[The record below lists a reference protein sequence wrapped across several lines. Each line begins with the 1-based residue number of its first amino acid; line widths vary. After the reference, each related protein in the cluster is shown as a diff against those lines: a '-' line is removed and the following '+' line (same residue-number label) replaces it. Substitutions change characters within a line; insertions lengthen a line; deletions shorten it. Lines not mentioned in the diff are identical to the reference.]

1 MVCSHLIK
9 PLQISMQE
17 ELSKEEALLH
27 ASSKSNLNLMIDH
40 IDKSQD
46 EFVGRDSDII
56 DLKIK

>member
-1 MVCSHLIK
+1 
-9 PLQISMQE
+9 MQE